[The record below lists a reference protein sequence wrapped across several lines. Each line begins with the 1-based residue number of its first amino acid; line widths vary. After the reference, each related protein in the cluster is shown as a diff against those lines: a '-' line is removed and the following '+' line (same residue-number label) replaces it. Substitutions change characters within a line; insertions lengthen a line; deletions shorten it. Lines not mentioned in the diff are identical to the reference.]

1 MVVRIQ
7 LEHFLCSIKSPGVE
21 ACREGSTWSHVA
33 SGQTRIQTPNA
44 RCSSSSKAPAEA
56 FRDSFPPS
64 HKSLS
69 RLINEVP
76 YLPKSVLKLLV
87 CYWKWA
93 IAQWFASVEGFREA
107 AMDAINQVTW
117 THLSVP
123 VLESEDED
131 GFPISFAAN
140 DKDNT
145 SSGKKVAE
153 ESNRKGEKGQ
163 AKRKKEVDDSE
174 NKAKRKKD
182 DSVVGHDDRARYEF

>member
-1 MVVRIQ
+1 M
-7 LEHFLCSIKSPGVE
+7 PG
-21 ACREGSTWSHVA
+21 
-33 SGQTRIQTPNA
+33 
-44 RCSSSSKAPAEA
+44 CSSSSKAPAEA

-117 THLSVP
+117 THLSSVP

-182 DSVVGHDDRARYEF
+182 DSVVGHDDRARCITKEKKVFVI